1 MKGLEGSTQSGTNGR
16 DAPIVRMGQ
25 TPPAYL
31 RRGAAARPP
40 PFLPGGGPPPGRPPR
55 HETHSDGV
63 DRVLADRLG
72 VDHHRCGG
80 AHFFFSV
87 QRYAIRA
94 SMSPAGSVAK
104 DLIGG
109 LRVEPAFWAMALGL
123 VSHCLRVSA
132 SCLLPI
138 ASRAPLGFPTP
149 PTEWH
154 ILHFCS
160 SK

>member
-1 MKGLEGSTQSGTNGR
+1 MAGIGAPRTVWAWITTVAVALTSNG
-16 DAPIVRMGQ
+16 
-25 TPPAYL
+25 
-31 RRGAAARPP
+31 
-40 PFLPGGGPPPGRPPR
+40 
-55 HETHSDGV
+55 
-63 DRVLADRLG
+63 
-72 VDHHRCGG
+72 
-80 AHFFFSV
+80 

-109 LRVEPAFWAMALGL
+109 LRVEPAFWAMSLGL

-160 SK
+160 S